1 MTNYPPFPP
10 YVSAENNEPSQAT
23 IYPPPAQGLARAFL
37 VPHMA
42 PTPVATRLPQP
53 ERTADTVNGFLR
65 IEAAGGAIQVDELV
79 FNVNIIIHAYAN
91 NNQESLAELIL
102 VRALGKAG
110 NAQGQL
116 IVHPSLQRPW
126 SVMYSRISGLGVKQN
141 DPLVAMS
148 RFRGMVTW
156 RVQGQLDP
164 FPSDT
169 DPLQ

>member
-1 MTNYPPFPP
+1 MSNYPPFPP

-23 IYPPPAQGLARAFL
+23 IYPPPIQGLARAFF
-37 VPHMA
+37 VSHMA

-65 IEAAGGAIQVDELV
+65 IEAAGGAIQVDELL
-79 FNVNIIIHAYAN
+79 FNCNIILHSYAN
-91 NNQESLAELIL
+91 NNMESLAEIIMM
-102 VRALGKAG
+102 RALGKGG
-110 NAQGQL
+110 NAQGQM

-126 SVMYSRISGLGVKQN
+126 YVLYSKISGLAVKQS

-148 RFRGMVTW
+148 RFRAMLTW

-164 FPSDT
+164 LPNDT

>member
-1 MTNYPPFPP
+1 MSNYPPYPP

-23 IYPPPAQGLARAFL
+23 VYPPPAQGLTRAFL

-53 ERTADTVNGFLR
+53 ERTEDTVNGFLR
-65 IEAAGGAIQVDELV
+65 IEAAGGAIQIDELL
-79 FNVNIIIHAYAN
+79 FNCNIILHSYAN
-91 NNQESLAELIL
+91 NNQESLAEIIMM
-102 VRALGKAG
+102 RALGKAG
-110 NAQGQL
+110 NAQGQM

-126 SVMYSRISGLGVKQN
+126 YVLYSRISGLAVKQN
-141 DPLVAMS
+141 DPLVAMT
-148 RFRGMVTW
+148 RFRGMITW

-164 FPSDT
+164 LPNDT